1 MNWCRLQYDCE
12 TYEDIFTYAMN
23 AEWPTD
29 IKRPGS
35 RKQFIPIPPELMKEP
50 ILEKLSKICVEI
62 AIMRLEPRSMFREH
76 IDSRRFC
83 SLTICLHESKSHT
96 FILEPDVYMD
106 DGGRRTNNCAFF
118 EEPDYEPG
126 GIYLLNT
133 SRNHGVLNYSYESR
147 YSGFFTISK
156 DIRYE
161 DAKELLG
168 EFVLLL
174 PRKNKELKNEY
185 R

>member
-1 MNWCRLQYDCE
+1 M
-12 TYEDIFTYAMN
+12 
-23 AEWPTD
+23 
-29 IKRPGS
+29 
-35 RKQFIPIPPELMKEP
+35 
-50 ILEKLSKICVEI
+50 
-62 AIMRLEPRSMFREH
+62 
-76 IDSRRFC
+76 
-83 SLTICLHESKSHT
+83 
-96 FILEPDVYMD
+96 EPDVYMD